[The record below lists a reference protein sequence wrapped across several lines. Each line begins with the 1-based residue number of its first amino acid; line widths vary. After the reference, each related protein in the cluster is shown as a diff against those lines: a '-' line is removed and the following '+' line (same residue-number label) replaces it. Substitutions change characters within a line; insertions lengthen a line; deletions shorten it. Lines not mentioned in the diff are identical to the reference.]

1 MDVKHVKAASNP
13 RRKKQRCTLFEKFAM
28 EGNEAT
34 DWVAKDG
41 EDLDGGAMATMRA
54 ATVRQE
60 RMEVNAALQF
70 VATFSLSCIT
80 LA

>member
-1 MDVKHVKAASNP
+1 M
-13 RRKKQRCTLFEKFAM
+13 TLFEKLAV
-28 EGNEAT
+28 EGNEAA

-41 EDLDGGAMATMRA
+41 ADLDGGAMVTIRN

-70 VATFSLSCIT
+70 VATFHCHVEHWHDCDELKPKRREK
-80 LA
+80 

>member
-1 MDVKHVKAASNP
+1 
-13 RRKKQRCTLFEKFAM
+13 M

-34 DWVAKDG
+34 VWVAKDG
-41 EDLDGGAMATMRA
+41 ADLDGSAMATIRA

-70 VATFSLSCIT
+70 VATFSLSCRT
-80 LA
+80 

>member
-1 MDVKHVKAASNP
+1 MKPDRTQKEKA
-13 RRKKQRCTLFEKFAM
+13 KITLFEKFAM

-34 DWVAKDG
+34 VWVAKDG
-41 EDLDGGAMATMRA
+41 ADLDGSAMATIRA

-70 VATFSLSCIT
+70 VATFSLSCFT

>member
-1 MDVKHVKAASNP
+1 MKHVKAH
-13 RRKKQRCTLFEKFAM
+13 RTQKKKTKMTLFEKFAM

-41 EDLDGGAMATMRA
+41 ADLDGGAMATIGN